1 MLKRLPIPLCLFALL
16 SGFALAQN
24 IAEDTN
30 NAPRPVKLVPPPPP
44 GPVYIHCGALFSGKS
59 DQVESDMVIVVE
71 HDRIR
76 QVVKYS
82 PPAGAQGVNVTSLDL
97 SNLTCLPGMVESHTH
112 VFLQGDRKPGQYD
125 AQLLKESVAYRAIE
139 ATTAAHAALDWG
151 FTTIRDLETEGAGY
165 ADVDVRNAINNRLVW
180 GPRMQVVGRAMDV
193 TGAYPLQPA
202 YAWDVPVPI
211 GVETV
216 DGVEGARKAVRE
228 QLSYGVDW
236 IKIYADRGGRIH
248 DNILDTIPTFTL
260 DELRAIVDETHRERH
275 RVAAHASGLLGVHN
289 AVEAGADTIE
299 HGNYIAPE
307 DMKTMV
313 AKGIWFVPTPYV
325 AEYDAQ
331 WRAERAGTQPQESPG
346 LKIQE
351 DTFRRALQ
359 AGVKIAFG
367 TDAGAYEWDMSPAR
381 QLVTMV
387 KWGMTPAQALR
398 AATLRGAELM
408 QLQNEI
414 GTVEAGKY
422 ADIIAVQGNPLN
434 DISVMQKITFVMKG
448 GVVFKK

>member
-1 MLKRLPIPLCLFALL
+1 MLKRLAVLFLIALFSSL
-16 SGFALAQN
+16 AFAQN
-24 IAEDTN
+24 IADDTA
-30 NAPRPVKLVPPPPP
+30 NAPRPVKLVPPPPA
-44 GPVYIHCGALFSGKS
+44 GPVYIRCGALFDAKS
-59 DQVESDMVIVVE
+59 DQLQQNVVITVER
-71 HDRIR
+71 DRIK
-76 QVVKYS
+76 QVGTS
-82 PPAGAQGVNVTSLDL
+82 APPANAQVIDL

-125 AQLLKESVAYRAIE
+125 AQLLKQSIAYRAIE

-165 ADVDVRNAINNRLVW
+165 ADVDVRNAINNGLVW

-202 YAWDVPVPI
+202 YAWDVTVPI
-211 GVETV
+211 GVQTV

-228 QLSYGVDW
+228 QLSHGTDW
-236 IKIYADRGGRIH
+236 VKIYADRSGRIH
-248 DNILDTIPTFTL
+248 NNILDSVPTFTP
-260 DELRAIVDETHRERH
+260 DELRAIVDETHREHH
-275 RVAAHASGLLGVHN
+275 RVAAHATGLLGVHN
-289 AVEAGADTIE
+289 AVEAGVDTIE
-299 HGNYIAPE
+299 HGNYIAPD
-307 DMKTMV
+307 DMKSMV

-325 AEYDAQ
+325 AEYDAE
-331 WRAERAGTQPQESPG
+331 WRAERAGTKPQETPG
-346 LKIQE
+346 LKIEE

-367 TDAGAYEWDMSPAR
+367 TDVGAFEWDMSPAR

-398 AATLRGAELM
+398 SITISGAELM
-408 QLQNEI
+408 QLQTDL
-414 GTVEAGKY
+414 GTVEPGKF
-422 ADIIAVQGNPLN
+422 ADIIAVQGNPLS
-434 DISVMQKITFVMKG
+434 DISVMQKPSFVMKG